1 MEVNKS
7 KAYILPLLNYYIDLK
22 FINKIKN
29 TYLFLENDLESYI
42 IVKYGKNEDE
52 EFQNY
57 LIELSTND
65 YCKEVVIKEK
75 ETYCIFT
82 VFEEVREDYES
93 FVIGKF
99 SKISIRSKKEIV
111 SFSLKNYG
119 AGNIKTINKIKQILD
134 KDTRLKR
141 EIEEDLDVT
150 LSEDSE
156 LSSLPNLEN
165 ETIRL

>member
-7 KAYILPLLNYYIDLK
+7 KAYILPLLNYYVDLN

-29 TYLFLENDLESYI
+29 TYLFLENDLDSYI
-42 IVKYGKNEDE
+42 ILKYGENEDE

-57 LIELSTND
+57 LIELSTSD
-65 YCKEVVIKEK
+65 YCKEIITKDA

-82 VFEEVREDYES
+82 IFEEVREDYES

-99 SKISIRSKKEIV
+99 SEISVRSKKKIV

-119 AGNIKTINKIKQILD
+119 IGNIKTINKIKQILD
-134 KDTRLKR
+134 KDTKLKR
-141 EIEEDLDVT
+141 KIEEDLDVI
-150 LSEDSE
+150 LSEESE
-156 LSSLPNLEN
+156 LSSLPNLNN